1 MFSVDSMHFKYENLV
16 EEMQEKGNVCIL
28 DVDGNFMF
36 TGQKLPKLAN
46 ETDALRVLNQIKN

>member
-1 MFSVDSMHFKYENLV
+1 
-16 EEMQEKGNVCIL
+16 MQEKGNVCIL